1 MNKKIEYI
9 VRYDDKNKINTI
21 YCVDRFNM
29 QDLVDT
35 LENNNISYIVIK
47 LNNMKDYQIKWLSDF
62 SDILK
67 EEKEKNE
74 EAIN

>member
-62 SDILK
+62 SDIFK
-67 EEKEKNE
+67 EDEENE
-74 EAIN
+74 

>member
-62 SDILK
+62 SDIFK

-74 EAIN
+74 EVIN

>member
-9 VRYDDKNKINTI
+9 VRYEEKNRIVTI

-47 LNNMKDYQIKWLSDF
+47 LNNMKDYQVKWLSDF
-62 SDILK
+62 SDIFK

-74 EAIN
+74 EVIN